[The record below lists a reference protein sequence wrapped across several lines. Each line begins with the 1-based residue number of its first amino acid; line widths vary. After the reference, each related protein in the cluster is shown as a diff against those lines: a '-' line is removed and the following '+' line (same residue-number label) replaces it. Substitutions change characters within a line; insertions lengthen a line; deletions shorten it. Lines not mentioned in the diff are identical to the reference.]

1 MKKKN
6 KKELTDVAYENI
18 ISDRQKLEALFEDI
32 TRVSRATDDVL
43 SMAAVSEHL
52 VKIADALTK
61 QTAQLVEI
69 AKLQQKSKPTKTET
83 DSEYREDM
91 YSKFDHVS
99 DDEITDAEYEEVRNS
114 EMEN

>member
-6 KKELTDVAYENI
+6 KKDLTEVAYENI
-18 ISDRQKLEALFEDI
+18 VSDRQKLEALFDDI

-69 AKLQQKSKPTKTET
+69 AKLQQKTKPVETKTKG
-83 DSEYREDM
+83 EYNDDM
-91 YSKFDHVS
+91 YSKFDGS
-99 DDEITDAEYEEVRNS
+99 DDVVDAEYEDVRDLDL
-114 EMEN
+114 EN